1 MTTPADRTPDP
12 AEMTVPTE
20 HREPV
25 YEPPMLVEV
34 GGFAEVTRGSDG
46 PRSDFPALRRGC
58 WLI

>member
-12 AEMTVPTE
+12 AGTTE

-34 GGFAEVTRGSDG
+34 GGFTEVTRGSDG
-46 PRSDFPALRRGC
+46 PRSDFPALRRGY